1 MEQRAPPG
9 GVGGAPASASAP
21 PPRDTTTRGWLTQ
34 STVPPRKR
42 KEIEGVSASSLV
54 ALQAQLYRRQEAA
67 ERARSGGDDGGPDA
81 GRERRRAGL
90 DVSSTGRH
98 NAGVAERDKRC
109 ARAPPPALLLAAVCR
124 RSLCTEPHLACLARL
139 LLRRAGTV

>member
-1 MEQRAPPG
+1 MEQRPPG
-9 GVGGAPASASAP
+9 SGAPAP
-21 PPRDTTTRGWLTQ
+21 PPHDSTRGWLTQ

-67 ERARSGGDDGGPDA
+67 ERARSGDGEPDA